1 VPAADLPIHNN
12 QPVQAT
18 SVDQLPLRTDVLF
31 TNHKGE
37 AKERVRKRKTKALE
51 KLRPALL
58 RILQP
63 GETVFCITDARSPL
77 TILEQLTAAWWTAML
92 AATAIVITNKRI
104 LFFPIKHNGAWRESV
119 RAVHWGDLEEV
130 KAKGLLIK
138 NVVFRFKNG
147 AKSTYTNVRHGDGK
161 KLAAIATALLP
172 SAAGEQ
178 TAMPGFVQLCP
189 DCRTALTAGQYSC
202 PACNLIFKNEQTMV
216 LRSIFLP
223 GGGYFYTGHPLIA
236 LLPAVIEGLLV
247 LDILVLL
254 LAGLSSPV
262 TRRLVFS
269 QLVILAI
276 FWGLETAITILH
288 CRRYVRDFIPEKRDP
303 TRAPQD
309 LVANFR
315 R

>member
-1 VPAADLPIHNN
+1 MPAADLPIHNN
-12 QPVQAT
+12 QPVQT
-18 SVDQLPLRTDVLF
+18 TNVDQIPLRTDVLF
-31 TNHKGE
+31 TNKGE

-58 RILQP
+58 RTLQP
-63 GETVFCITDARSPL
+63 GETVFYITEARSPL

-92 AATAIVITNKRI
+92 AATAIVVTNKRI
-104 LFFPIKHNGAWRESV
+104 LFFPTKHNGTWRESV
-119 RAVHWGDLEEV
+119 RAVHWGDPEEV

-138 NVVFRFKNG
+138 NVLLRFKNG
-147 AKSTYTNVRHGDGK
+147 AKSTYTNFNHGDGK
-161 KLAAIATALLP
+161 KLAAIASVLLP
-172 SAAGEQ
+172 AASGEQ

-202 PACNLIFKNEQTMV
+202 PACNLVFKNEQTMV

-236 LLPAVIEGLLV
+236 LLPAVIEGILV

-254 LAGLSSPV
+254 LAGLGSPV
-262 TRRLVFS
+262 TRRVVFS
-269 QLVILAI
+269 QLVILAM

-303 TRAPQD
+303 SRVPQD
-309 LVANFR
+309 PIANVR

>member
-1 VPAADLPIHNN
+1 VQTTSADQI
-12 QPVQAT
+12 
-18 SVDQLPLRTDVLF
+18 PLRTDVLF

-58 RILQP
+58 RTLQP
-63 GETVFCITDARSPL
+63 GETLLYITEARSPL

-92 AATAIVITNKRI
+92 AASAIVVTNKRI
-104 LFFPIKHNGAWRESV
+104 LFFPIRHNGTWRESV

-147 AKSTYTNVRHGDGK
+147 VKSTYTNFNYGDGK
-161 KLAAIATALLP
+161 KLAAIASALLP
-172 SAAGEQ
+172 SAAAEQ

-236 LLPAVIEGLLV
+236 VLPAVIEGLLV
-247 LDILVLL
+247 LNTLVLL
-254 LAGLSSPV
+254 LAGLNSPV
-262 TRRLVFS
+262 TRRVVFGQLLV
-269 QLVILAI
+269 LGI
-276 FWGLETAITILH
+276 FWGLETAVTILH

-303 TRAPQD
+303 SRVPQD
-309 LVANFR
+309 LAANVPR
-315 R
+315 